1 MHEYQP
7 AKHYKISREE
17 ILYFFPNYEDNN
29 ISKYEYI
36 PLFLF
41 SSLLCF
47 QGVLPSRFCGSPHK
61 DACVATLTV

>member
-29 ISKYEYI
+29 ISKYGYLL
-36 PLFLF
+36 LFCF
-41 SSLLCF
+41 SAFYVFRESFHLDSVVAHIKTH
-47 QGVLPSRFCGSPHK
+47 VLQH
-61 DACVATLTV
+61 